1 MGDLKNQLRCEPIFR
16 YIYLIALFLMTLLI
30 MYSHC
35 RSYSTALV
43 AVCDSGLLGL
53 IILLISSAI
62 SGFLFTTLVW
72 CNSHTWIYFKH
83 KGRYI
88 KVDDQDPYMPLSTIE
103 RPRMT
108 SQALGP
114 SPGSI
119 SGVGTYSQ
127 HRGPRTM
134 HTPPQTPPYHGTLN
148 GHSALGPSHLAYGAS
163 GGAPGHHPAHAAT
176 LGHGHGS
183 HGHHLPHH
191 AKPSMSNIGT
201 LGRNSQQ
208 HSAYRGMDNL
218 PATMTLGRRGHYAS
232 LRGGGH
238 STVRLGGTEATDAL
252 MAGHNHGQ
260 YATLSK
266 QCKTLESSDFY

>member
-88 KVDDQDPYMPLSTIE
+88 KVDDQVNRILI
-103 RPRMT
+103 
-108 SQALGP
+108 
-114 SPGSI
+114 
-119 SGVGTYSQ
+119 
-127 HRGPRTM
+127 
-134 HTPPQTPPYHGTLN
+134 
-148 GHSALGPSHLAYGAS
+148 
-163 GGAPGHHPAHAAT
+163 
-176 LGHGHGS
+176 
-183 HGHHLPHH
+183 
-191 AKPSMSNIGT
+191 K
-201 LGRNSQQ
+201 
-208 HSAYRGMDNL
+208 
-218 PATMTLGRRGHYAS
+218 
-232 LRGGGH
+232 
-238 STVRLGGTEATDAL
+238 
-252 MAGHNHGQ
+252 
-260 YATLSK
+260 
-266 QCKTLESSDFY
+266 